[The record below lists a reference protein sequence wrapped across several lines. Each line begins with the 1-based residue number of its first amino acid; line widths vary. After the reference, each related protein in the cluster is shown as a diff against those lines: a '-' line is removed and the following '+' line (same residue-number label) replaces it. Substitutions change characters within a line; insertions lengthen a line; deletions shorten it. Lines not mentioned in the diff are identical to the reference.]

1 MTCPPAGRRLIQPFV
16 EKRLMVKDTRNGHT
30 VVEVALESLL
40 RQWDDLASWLRME
53 RQSLIAA
60 EDVERSAS
68 AWQSRDRDPGWLLT
82 GSRLTDAETLSA
94 TPGFSGQLA
103 KTRDYLAASRH
114 AENQR
119 IQKEE
124 EHRQAELRHAQERRQ
139 TAEAHASDLRKRARV
154 LGAVLAGMAIVVLV
168 IAGAGHAIIG
178 RGLYRDMDDALR
190 ARARVMIDSGAL
202 ATDPGKAVEGTAFSD
217 VNAMLVSPG
226 RAIYTADQ
234 KGQTL
239 PLGQPE
245 KDVIA
250 GKLLLSLRSEDHYR
264 VLAVRLTNGSSLL
277 IAKSMAPTEKLLRQ
291 LDIAS
296 LIIGAIGVAIAA
308 VASTV
313 VTRPRK
319 AAHSRSPDG
328 A

>member
-1 MTCPPAGRRLIQPFV
+1 
-16 EKRLMVKDTRNGHT
+16 
-30 VVEVALESLL
+30 
-40 RQWDDLASWLRME
+40 
-53 RQSLIAA
+53 
-60 EDVERSAS
+60 
-68 AWQSRDRDPGWLLT
+68 
-82 GSRLTDAETLSA
+82 
-94 TPGFSGQLA
+94 
-103 KTRDYLAASRH
+103 
-114 AENQR
+114 
-119 IQKEE
+119 
-124 EHRQAELRHAQERRQ
+124 
-139 TAEAHASDLRKRARV
+139 
-154 LGAVLAGMAIVVLV
+154 MAIVVLV

-277 IAKSMAPTEKLLRQ
+277 IAKSMAPTDKLLRQ

-313 VTRPRK
+313 MTRPRK